1 MSFNFNNTMRVEHKG
16 DRQGIGPG
24 VRVFLIQCEEI
35 RGEFKP
41 VRLRF
46 RREDEKEWTPW
57 ISYYDTTSFLSELGA
72 TEKKIP
78 RDVWKWL
85 KGGSRL
91 PIQQRLE
98 AQMAHFL
105 EDERHAATI
114 PSRGSLIFDEDEPK
128 RKAPMKVRKAPN
140 PPSLFRAKCDKPPTI
155 RDRRVGRSIAL
166 SLALDKAITQRES
179 APSEVDFAALRGL
192 APKAQRVGA
201 EAILKKLLGD
211 LGHVPFHLLKELIES
226 FEYPYA
232 SIREKLQ
239 IYTPMPER
247 QR

>member
-1 MSFNFNNTMRVEHKG
+1 MSFDFNNTLRVEHRG

-35 RGEFKP
+35 RGEFEP

-46 RREDEKEWTPW
+46 RREDENEWTPW
-57 ISYYDTTSFLSELGA
+57 ISYYDTTSFLSALGA

-78 RDVWKWL
+78 RDVWRWL

-98 AQMAHFL
+98 AMMAHFL

-114 PSRGSLIFDEDEPK
+114 PRGPAPALTSTRTSSRRVSPLIK
-128 RKAPMKVRKAPN
+128 HGASKV
-140 PPSLFRAKCDKPPTI
+140 S
-155 RDRRVGRSIAL
+155 DRRLVRSIAL
-166 SLALDKAITQRES
+166 SLALNRAITDQEA
-179 APSEVDFAALRGL
+179 APSEVEFAALRGL

-211 LGHVPFHLLKELIES
+211 VGHVPFHYLKELIDG

-232 SIREKLQ
+232 SIRKKLKT
-239 IYTPMPER
+239 YTPMPER

>member
-1 MSFNFNNTMRVEHKG
+1 MSFNFNNTLRVEHKG

-98 AQMAHFL
+98 AQMSHFL

-114 PSRGSLIFDEDEPK
+114 PRSEVLSAEPEEGEEEREGVAATPP
-128 RKAPMKVRKAPN
+128 RK
-140 PPSLFRAKCDKPPTI
+140 S
-155 RDRRVGRSIAL
+155 DRRLVRSIAL
-166 SLALDKAITQRES
+166 SLALDKAITEQES

-211 LGHVPFHLLKELIES
+211 IGHVPFHLLRDLIER

-232 SIREKLQ
+232 SIRRKLQ